1 MYMTDVPSPR
11 IVVDADL
18 AFPAHKIEGKKCDF
32 ILFFFENAGRFLTVP
47 VELKGGNVDASEA
60 QEQLQKGADFANRV
74 MPADV
79 NSICS
84 PILIHEKSIHTKQRT
99 TLNRAKV
106 RFRGQQLTIKTARC
120 NRPGNLALA
129 FKG

>member
-1 MYMTDVPSPR
+1 MYMKDVPSPR
-11 IVVDADL
+11 VVVDADL
-18 AFPAHKIEGKKCDF
+18 AFPAHKTPGKKCDF
-32 ILFFFENAGRFLTVP
+32 ILFLFENAGNLLTAP

-84 PILIHEKSIHTKQRT
+84 PILIHEKSLHTKKHT
-99 TLNRAKV
+99 TLNRAKI
-106 RFRGQQLTIKTARC
+106 RFRGHELTIKTARC
-120 NRPGNLALA
+120 KDRRNLGLAL
-129 FKG
+129 KR

>member
-32 ILFFFENAGRFLTVP
+32 ILFFFENAGRFLTVT

-84 PILIHEKSIHTKQRT
+84 PILIHEK
-99 TLNRAKV
+99 
-106 RFRGQQLTIKTARC
+106 
-120 NRPGNLALA
+120 GNYTDSAA
-129 FKG
+129 NTGEHKFSF